1 MFEDTVTKADLLLTI
16 KNLREQV
23 RQFESGA
30 KYVQMKKECEA
41 IHRADLR
48 AIEKMR
54 IERDKARIET
64 RHVTDI
70 WYKTTQDIVKECN
83 RKVAEKEREIEAL
96 KEKLINKDENFKK
109 EHKARLFEIKEKAK
123 AERALADEIDKNEKL
138 QKQLKKDYRTSSESS
153 MMNPNHPPIQNSRKK
168 TGKKPGGQPEHEHHG
183 RKKLEPT
190 KRIHVPE
197 PEEYLDISKYK
208 ATGKEITKQLI
219 KLHVVPEVTEYYSKE
234 YRNIETGQRVHAV
247 FPEGLVDDVT
257 YDSSVKAMAY
267 LVNNGLYTSVVKTK
281 EFIKD
286 ITNGKVD
293 LSCGFI
299 SNLSK
304 EFSDKTED
312 ERSNIFRNIMASP
325 LMHADFTFGHS
336 ADGQTTVMICATENA
351 VIYLGR
357 PKKGDEGVKETPL
370 ENYDGI
376 VVSDHESAIKKKG
389 GKHQECLAH
398 ILRYIL
404 CAMLMEKDKTWHK
417 KAADWITRGIAY
429 WNEVNEGIREYSGK
443 VAGGIIDE
451 LKEILKL
458 ADKEYR
464 EKPAS
469 KYYTEGKNTFSRMNE
484 DLEEYVLF
492 LRDPQVP
499 PTNNKAERYA
509 RKYKRKDHQVMAF
522 RNHKGSYLFCDG
534 LTIIESVRA
543 KGENLFEALTER
555 FSLDTKVLR

>member
-1 MFEDTVTKADLLLTI
+1 M
-16 KNLREQV
+16 
-23 RQFESGA
+23 
-30 KYVQMKKECEA
+30 
-41 IHRADLR
+41 
-48 AIEKMR
+48 
-54 IERDKARIET
+54 
-64 RHVTDI
+64 
-70 WYKTTQDIVKECN
+70 
-83 RKVAEKEREIEAL
+83 
-96 KEKLINKDENFKK
+96 
-109 EHKARLFEIKEKAK
+109 
-123 AERALADEIDKNEKL
+123 
-138 QKQLKKDYRTSSESS
+138 
-153 MMNPNHPPIQNSRKK
+153 
-168 TGKKPGGQPEHEHHG
+168 
-183 RKKLEPT
+183 
-190 KRIHVPE
+190 
-197 PEEYLDISKYK
+197 
-208 ATGKEITKQLI
+208 
-219 KLHVVPEVTEYYSKE
+219 
-234 YRNIETGQRVHAV
+234 
-247 FPEGLVDDVT
+247 
-257 YDSSVKAMAY
+257 
-267 LVNNGLYTSVVKTK
+267 
-281 EFIKD
+281 
-286 ITNGKVD
+286 
-293 LSCGFI
+293 
-299 SNLSK
+299 
-304 EFSDKTED
+304 
-312 ERSNIFRNIMASP
+312 
-325 LMHADFTFGHS
+325 
-336 ADGQTTVMICATENA
+336 
-351 VIYLGR
+351 
-357 PKKGDEGVKETPL
+357 